1 MEKILAGKRYM
12 MTLESKSEGIRKF
25 PVKITSVTE
34 RDDYFYVGYTPDDFR
49 VCRWGY
55 TRVYKDGKKRAVNT
69 TLTPI
74 L

>member
-1 MEKILAGKRYM
+1 MEKIVPFKRYM
-12 MTLESKSEGIRKF
+12 MTRESKGGIEKF
-25 PVKITSVTE
+25 PVTVTSVTE

-55 TRVYKDGKKRAVNT
+55 TRVYKDEKKRAVNT